1 MNSLWDIDRWEE
13 IWQVLMRN
21 KLRTFLTAFGV
32 FWGIFMLVIMLGSG
46 NGLQNGVTKSFQGNA
61 TNSVFMWTRSTSLPY
76 DGLPRNREF
85 NFKNAD
91 IEAAIS
97 NIPELEHIA
106 PRCQL
111 GGWRGGNNVTRGTV
125 TAAFSVNGDLPIIQK
140 IQPVTLRSGRFLNQF
155 DINEKRKI
163 CVIGERAVET
173 LFKKGEEPLGQ
184 YIQISGIYFQVVGT
198 FSPLSNNNREEAMN
212 SIYLPFTTF
221 QQVFNYGDNVGWL
234 SATSKAN
241 VPASLVQEK
250 LTTLFKK
257 RHRVSPDDKSA
268 IGSFNLEEEFDKF
281 QGLFLG
287 IKVLVWVVGLG
298 TLFAGVIGV
307 SNIMLIVVRER
318 TKEIGV
324 RRAIGA
330 SPWSIIS
337 QIMLEALILTFTA
350 GYMGLVAGV
359 SLLAGVS
366 QLLGE
371 GDAESMFLNP
381 SIDLQVGLA
390 ALAVLVVCGLLAGLI
405 PARRAMS
412 ISTVDALRTEL

>member
-1 MNSLWDIDRWEE
+1 MNRLWDIDRWEE

-61 TNSVFMWTRSTSLPY
+61 TNSVFMWTRNTSLPY
-76 DGLPRNREF
+76 DGLPRNRSF
-85 NFKNAD
+85 SFKNAD
-91 IEAAIS
+91 IEAAIQS
-97 NIPELEHIA
+97 IPELKHIA

-111 GGWRGGNNVTRGTV
+111 GGWRGGNNVTRGVV
-125 TAAFSVNGDLPIIQK
+125 TAAFSVSGDLPIIQQ

-155 DINEKRKI
+155 DIDEKRKI
-163 CVIGERAVET
+163 CVIGERALET
-173 LFKKGEEPLGQ
+173 LFKKDEDPLGK

-198 FSPLSNNNREEAMN
+198 FSPLSSNNREEAMN
-212 SIYLPFTTF
+212 TIYLPFTTF
-221 QQVFNYGDNVGWL
+221 QQVFNWGDNVGWL
-234 SATSKAN
+234 SATSKDD
-241 VPASLVQEK
+241 VKASVVEAK
-250 LTTLFKK
+250 LTELFKK
-257 RHRVSPDDKSA
+257 RHRIAPADKSA
-268 IGSFNLEEEFDKF
+268 IGSFNLEEEFAKF
-281 QGLFLG
+281 TGLFLG
-287 IKVLVWVVGLG
+287 IKVLVWIVGLG

-330 SPWSIIS
+330 SPWSIIN
-337 QIMLEALILTFTA
+337 QIILEALILTFIS

-359 SLLAGVS
+359 GLLAGIG

-371 GDAESMFLNP
+371 GDSESMFLNP
-381 SIDLQVGLA
+381 NIDLKVGLA
-390 ALAVLVVCGLLAGLI
+390 ALAILVLCGLLAGLI
-405 PARRAMS
+405 PARRAIS